1 MEYKVERLLVNFKTM
16 EEFKKFKEYGIQE
29 LSMLEDL
36 EANII
41 ENDSQSPFYGVYFG
55 DSLVGR
61 MSLYKQSAKSDRY
74 FDGSKDY
81 LVLWK
86 LEVLPGFQNKGI
98 GKALVD
104 FAKSFNMSIKTNP
117 RVQSHSFWENM
128 GFEQVHY
135 DIERDLAE
143 NPLVWTPANQI
154 EATA

>member
-1 MEYKVERLLVNFKTM
+1 MEYKVERLFVNFKTM

-41 ENDSQSPFYGVYFG
+41 ENNSQSPFYGVYFG

-61 MSLYKQSAKSDRY
+61 MSLYKKSSTSDRY
-74 FDGSKDY
+74 FDGKDY

-86 LEVLPGFQNKGI
+86 LEVLPDYQKKGI
-98 GKALVD
+98 GRALVD
-104 FAKSFNMSIKTNP
+104 FAKSFSMPIKTNP
-117 RVQSHSFWENM
+117 RIQSHEFWDNM
-128 GFEQVHY
+128 GFEQVAY

-143 NPLVWTPANQI
+143 NPLIWKPANYI
-154 EATA
+154 SATA

>member
-61 MSLYKQSAKSDRY
+61 MSLYKKSSTSDHY
-74 FDGSKDY
+74 FDG
-81 LVLWK
+81 
-86 LEVLPGFQNKGI
+86 NKIILFFGS
-98 GKALVD
+98 L
-104 FAKSFNMSIKTNP
+104 KSFQTIKKK
-117 RVQSHSFWENM
+117 E
-128 GFEQVHY
+128 
-135 DIERDLAE
+135 LA
-143 NPLVWTPANQI
+143 VR
-154 EATA
+154 

>member
-41 ENDSQSPFYGVYFG
+41 ENNSQSPFYGVYFG

-61 MSLYKQSAKSDRY
+61 MSLYKKNSTDDRY
-74 FDGSKDY
+74 FDGKQDY

-86 LEVLPGFQNKGI
+86 LEVLPDFQKKGI
-98 GKALVD
+98 GRALVD
-104 FAKSFNMSIKTNP
+104 FAKSFSMPIKTNP
-117 RVQSHSFWENM
+117 RVQSQDFWNSM
-128 GFEQVHY
+128 GFEQVSY

-143 NPLVWTPANQI
+143 NPLIWKPAHHIN
-154 EATA
+154 ATA